1 MLTSV
6 HVPLFIDTYF
16 VQSQSEEHKGKG
28 ALETVRGTMS
38 SVPSRLKVP
47 HMELTSWPPVRPA
60 PAPAIQIYSEKSCF
74 LNFDISTTT
83 PSNLVKFCM

>member
-28 ALETVRGTMS
+28 LLETVRGTTS
-38 SVPSRLKVP
+38 SVPSRLEVP
-47 HMELTSWPPVRPA
+47 HMELTSWPTGSASTRSGHPN
-60 PAPAIQIYSEKSCF
+60 IQQKVVFFE
-74 LNFDISTTT
+74 L
-83 PSNLVKFCM
+83 